1 MRRYLFSILKNGP
14 NLGEQVRGQGI
25 PFKAHEVEILFSDLA
40 RKGYSSITMPP
51 KKNLELSAED
61 MKDLGYRVVDT
72 LVEHFSTL
80 AEQTPAR
87 KPKDRAT
94 LENLIREPLPHEGG
108 SVEAALEQLFSNV
121 FSQML
126 HVDHPRFF
134 AFVPSPNN
142 FVSVMAD
149 TLASGFNPFVGTWL
163 AASGPAQLEL
173 VTLDWLKQMCGLPAT
188 MQGIFVTSGSLA
200 NLSALAVARHARLGD
215 GFSKGVVYY
224 SDQTHSS
231 IERGLRTLGFRKDQL
246 RQLKSD
252 HAHRLSVPD
261 LLQSIA
267 TDRARGLTPF
277 CVVANAG
284 TTNTGAIDPLP
295 TLVELCRKEG
305 LWLHAD
311 GAYGAA
317 ATVTPRGR
325 ELLKGL
331 EEVDSLS
338 LDPHKWLFQPY
349 EMGCLFVKHAGLL
362 RETFH
367 IMPEYLQDTE
377 VGEKEVNFAE
387 RGVQLTRNFRALKL
401 WLSLKVFGAE
411 AFREA
416 VAHGFKL
423 AEHVEALVRDQA
435 QWEVVAPAQMGIINF
450 RFIKVGVSE
459 NELNELNK
467 RIIDGL
473 VQEGFAMISST
484 LLSSKVVIRLCTINP
499 RTTKGDLEETVERL
513 EKLALHKA
521 T

>member
-1 MRRYLFSILKNGP
+1 MLP
-14 NLGEQVRGQGI
+14 
-25 PFKAHEVEILFSDLA
+25 D
-40 RKGYSSITMPP
+40 
-51 KKNLELSAED
+51 KKNLELSAEE
-61 MKDLGYRVVDT
+61 MTDLGYKVVDV

-80 AEQTPAR
+80 AEQPPAR
-87 KPKDRAT
+87 KPEDRAI
-94 LENLIREPLPHEGG
+94 LETLIREPLPHKGDG
-108 SVEAALEQLFSNV
+108 VEAALEQLFSNV

-149 TLASGFNPFVGTWL
+149 ALTSGFNPFVGTWL

-173 VTLDWLKQMCGLPAT
+173 VTLDWLKQMCELPAE
-188 MQGIFVTSGSLA
+188 MEGLFVSGGSMA
-200 NLSALAVARHARLGD
+200 NLTALAVARHVKLGD
-215 GFSKGVVYY
+215 DFGKGVVYY

-231 IERGLRTLGFRKDQL
+231 IERGLRTLGFRQDQL
-246 RQLKSD
+246 RRLRSD
-252 HAHRLSVPD
+252 RAYRLSVPD
-261 LLQSIA
+261 LLQSVA
-267 TDRARGLTPF
+267 ADRARGLTPF

-284 TTNTGAIDPLP
+284 TTNTGAVDPL
-295 TLVELCRKEG
+295 TALTELSREEG

-317 ATVTPRGR
+317 AAVTPRGR
-325 ELLKGL
+325 DLLEGL
-331 EEVDSLS
+331 DGVDSLS

-349 EMGCLFVKHAGLL
+349 EIGCVFVKHPGLL
-362 RETFH
+362 RKTFH

-423 AEHVEALVRDQA
+423 AEHVEALVCDQA
-435 QWEVVAPAQMGIINF
+435 HWEVVAPAQMGIINF
-450 RFIKVGVSE
+450 RFIKAGVSE
-459 NELNELNK
+459 QELNELNK
-467 RIIDGL
+467 RIIGGL

-484 LLSSKVVIRLCTINP
+484 LLGSKVVIRMCTINP
-499 RTTKGDLEETVERL
+499 RTTEDDLEATVERL
-513 EKLALHKA
+513 EKLALH
-521 T
+521 